1 MIFILKYTSNA
12 KKTHNMK
19 KNLLTLLLLL
29 LCLTAM
35 AQSEKPVL
43 FTVKGVLLD
52 SISKT
57 GEPYSTIR
65 IFKKTAPNKPIKVLT
80 TDLNGKFTQKI
91 SEEGNLVIS
100 FTSVGKSVV
109 YKEFSAQ
116 PNSTTIDLGVIYTK
130 ENAKEL
136 KGVEVVAQKPLVKAE
151 IDKLAYNIEDD
162 PDSKTS
168 STLEMLRKVPL
179 VTVDGEDKIQV
190 NGSSK
195 FKVYVN
201 GKPNNM
207 ISNNP
212 TEVLKSMPASSIKSI
227 EVITNPGAKYDAE
240 GVAGILNIIT
250 FGKGM
255 QGYTTTFNA
264 GASTTGRNA
273 GIYSTVQSGKFTV
286 TGNYYY
292 NYYKSAGDMDT
303 YSKRED
309 FNDTTNK
316 YLTNRSVSD
325 YKGNYNSGNIEAS
338 YEIDT
343 LRLITFSGS
352 LYGGNSKNNSTG
364 STEMEDADLKSIYSY
379 NTRTP
384 GKDNYMSVDAS
395 LDYQRTFKKKD
406 ELLILSY
413 KLSGSP
419 QKSDAY
425 TYYTNI
431 QNYPSQL
438 YDMHTKGDPSTM
450 EHTFQCDYTY
460 PITKEQ
466 TLELGA
472 KYIIRNSDSDNKY
485 YTANPESTDFK
496 ENNDKSSKYSHLQD
510 IVAAYAGYSL
520 KHKSFGFKTGLRYEY
535 TMMDVKYYSAKGEDF
550 NKRFSDLV
558 PSANISYQIAPTQT
572 LKASYNMRISR
583 PGIWYLNPFVNDS
596 DPKNISYGNSKLDSE
611 KSHSFGLNYSSFTQK
626 FNINLS
632 LGHTFVNNSI
642 ESYSFIKDGIVNN
655 TFDNIGKWSST
666 RLSSYINW
674 NMTSKTRIFMNGNTS
689 YDDFKS
695 DKMNLS
701 NNGFNYY
708 IGGGIQQNLPYDL
721 RLSLN
726 GGGSGSSI
734 GLQGKRSGYKYY
746 GISLNKLM
754 LNKRLTISVYA
765 RNLFN
770 KNLTFTSTTETP
782 SFRYYSETTYPMR
795 SFGINISY
803 RIGELSAAVKKTAKS
818 IQNDD
823 VKGGGSNTGGGTPSG
838 N

>member
-1 MIFILKYTSNA
+1 
-12 KKTHNMK
+12 MK
-19 KNLLTLLLLL
+19 NNLLTLLLFL
-29 LCLTAM
+29 LCITTK
-35 AQSEKPVL
+35 AQSDKPVF
-43 FTVKGVLLD
+43 FTVKGVLQD
-52 SISKT
+52 SLSKA

-65 IFKKTAPNKPIKVLT
+65 IFRKAAPNKPIKVLT

-91 SEEGNLVIS
+91 SEDGNLVIS

-109 YKEFSAQ
+109 YKEFSVK

-130 ENAKEL
+130 ENANEL

-168 STLEMLRKVPL
+168 TTLEMLRKVPM

-240 GVAGILNIIT
+240 GVSGILNIIT

-255 QGYTTTFNA
+255 HGYTTTFNV
-264 GASTTGRNA
+264 GTSTTGSNA

-286 TGNYYY
+286 TGNYYF
-292 NYYKSAGDMDT
+292 NHYKSAGDVNT

-309 FNDTTNK
+309 FTSETDK
-316 YLTNRSVSD
+316 YLTSRSVSN

-338 YEIDT
+338 YEIDS

-352 LYGGNSKNNSTG
+352 LFGGNSKNNSTG
-364 STEMEDADLKSIYSY
+364 STEMEDLSLNPVYSY
-379 NTRTP
+379 NTISSSKSTF
-384 GKDNYMSVDAS
+384 MSIDAS
-395 LDYQRTFKKKD
+395 LDYQRSFKKKG
-406 ELLILSY
+406 ELLIVSY
-413 KLSGSP
+413 KLNGSP
-419 QKSDAY
+419 RTSDAY
-425 TYYTNI
+425 TYYKDI
-431 QNYPSQL
+431 LNYTSQL
-438 YDMHTKGDPSTM
+438 YDMRTKGDPSTT
-450 EHTFQCDYTY
+450 EHTFQFDYTN
-460 PITKEQ
+460 PLTKEQ
-466 TLELGA
+466 TLEMGA
-472 KYIIRNSDSDNKY
+472 KYIIRNSDSDDKY
-485 YTANPESTDFK
+485 YTANPGETNFT

-520 KHKSFGFKTGLRYEY
+520 KHKNLGFKTGLRYEY
-535 TMMDVKYYSAKGEDF
+535 TMMDVKYHSTKGEDF
-550 NKRFSDLV
+550 NKHFSDFV
-558 PSANISYQIAPTQT
+558 PSANLSYQLAPTKT
-572 LKASYNMRISR
+572 IKASYNMRISR
-583 PGIWYLNPFVNDS
+583 PGIWYLNPFINDA
-596 DPKNISYGNSKLDSE
+596 DPKNISYGNSKLNSE
-611 KSHSFGLNYSSFTQK
+611 KSHSFELNYSSFSQK

-655 TFDNIGKWSST
+655 TYDNIGKWSST

-674 NMTSKTRIFMNGNTS
+674 NMTPKTRIFMNGSTS

-701 NNGFNYY
+701 NSGFNYY
-708 IGGGIQQNLPYDL
+708 ISGGIQQNLPYDL

-726 GGGSGSSI
+726 GGGSGSAI
-734 GLQGKRSGYKYY
+734 GLQGKNSGYKYY
-746 GISLNKLM
+746 SISLNKLM
-754 LNKRLTISVYA
+754 LNKRLTISLYA
-765 RNLFN
+765 RNIFN
-770 KNLTFTSTTETP
+770 KNLKFNSTTETT
-782 SFRYYSETTYPMR
+782 SFRYYNETNYPIR

-803 RIGELSAAVKKTAKS
+803 RIGELSAAVKRVAKS

-823 VKGGGSNTGGGTPSG
+823 VKGGGSSSGGGAPSG